1 MKYMKNKRKI
11 VNTYSIKYIYKK
23 IYKYVHIYNK
33 YLNKRII
40 YMAKYLE
47 VWYKTEIVNES
58 KEKQG

>member
-1 MKYMKNKRKI
+1 MKYMENKRKI
-11 VNTYSIKYIYKK
+11 VNTYSIKYIYIK

-47 VWYKTEIVNES
+47 VWYKTETVNES

>member
-1 MKYMKNKRKI
+1 MKYMENKRKI
-11 VNTYSIKYIYKK
+11 VNTYSIKYIYIK

-47 VWYKTEIVNES
+47 V
-58 KEKQG
+58 